1 MISNQIVNNRRSV
14 SRNRKDQVEEEERRN
29 IVARTVTH
37 SWSPDGE
44 VPDAEVVS
52 ALHVS
57 GFHFYRTVCHHIS
70 LLFTPVKVALGL
82 HKGNEAV
89 FFFFFTLAFPYPATP
104 VFIFSTEPFFKV

>member
-44 VPDAEVVS
+44 FPDAEVVS

-57 GFHFYRTVCHHIS
+57 VFHFYRTVCHHIS
-70 LLFTPVKVALGL
+70 LLFTPVKAALGL

-89 FFFFFTLAFPYPATP
+89 FFFFTLAFPYPATP